1 MGSEMCIRDRM
12 WTTAFMNPVMQINPD
27 NWESAEVPFENTDW
41 QACIQRSV
49 FIPTDIFEDSR
60 GDVWIGTVSNGLL
73 HYSAATGKIETIEG
87 TPCRDI
93 SCIEEDA
100 QGNIWAGTQYGL
112 GKYDRTVGK
121 FTNYYAADGIGGNQ
135 FYDRSSCR
143 LPDGTLVFGGTHGLT
158 FFNPMDVST
167 KREIPLLFEDLK
179 IHNRLARPQDSE
191 SIDKHLSYRPDIC
204 LDHNQNGFSI
214 SFAALD
220 YCEYERVHYYY
231 KMDGFDKYWI
241 DARNNR
247 EAYLSLIHISEPTRP

>member
-1 MGSEMCIRDRM
+1 M
-12 WTTAFMNPVMQINPD
+12 WATAFMTPVMQINPD

-112 GKYDRTVGK
+112 GKYDRTVG
-121 FTNYYAADGIGGNQ
+121 TVSYTHLT
-135 FYDRSSCR
+135 
-143 LPDGTLVFGGTHGLT
+143 LP
-158 FFNPMDVST
+158 T
-167 KREIPLLFEDLK
+167 KLE
-179 IHNRLARPQDSE
+179 
-191 SIDKHLSYRPDIC
+191 
-204 LDHNQNGFSI
+204 
-214 SFAALD
+214 
-220 YCEYERVHYYY
+220 V
-231 KMDGFDKYWI
+231 
-241 DARNNR
+241 
-247 EAYLSLIHISEPTRP
+247 